1 MLDNVARIDYN
12 PEMEKR
18 DPQEAKL
25 ATAIAA
31 LLDAKFPGR
40 GGRNRAAEAMDIE
53 PSSLSR
59 YLASRLP
66 PIRKLSPLLAKV
78 GIKLAD
84 LMADTLPAPPPI
96 PAPEPLPFRV
106 PLCGIV
112 AAGLGEDEEF
122 PPDQWLDV
130 PIECRGANAAYQV
143 RGLSMR
149 EVGILDGDYLFV
161 RTNPEPD
168 HGAIVVAWLQDRGNV
183 VKRLERK
190 GKKCVLHSE
199 DGLVSPRWPYIMTEA
214 DKFWG
219 QLIATF
225 RRYQVKPKP
234 AATPKPK
241 KK

>member
-1 MLDNVARIDYN
+1 MYDSRMIANETIAERLIRLAKAKFGDAHGFRRRLSESSGISES
-12 PEMEKR
+12 PLSKILGGSTR
-18 DPQEAKL
+18 PTLPTLRKL
-25 ATAIAA
+25 AQA
-31 LLDAKFPGR
+31 LDVTLLSLTDPDAVP
-40 GGRNRAAEAMDIE
+40 
-53 PSSLSR
+53 
-59 YLASRLP
+59 ASTP
-66 PIRKLSPLLAKV
+66 
-78 GIKLAD
+78 
-84 LMADTLPAPPPI
+84 T
-96 PAPEPLPFRV
+96 PEPLPFRV
-106 PLCGIV
+106 PLCGVV

-122 PPDQWLDV
+122 PPDLWLDV
-130 PIECRGANAAYQV
+130 PGECRGANAAYQV

-199 DGLVSPRWPYIMTEA
+199 DGAVSPRWPYTMIDG

-225 RRYQVKPKP
+225 RRYQIKPKS
-234 AATPKPK
+234 K